1 MTHLTLVLHRLITY
15 VSTLGGTLLGPA
27 TFHGAETERA
37 SDSADVLDGNDS
49 SPDSGLL
56 VLNADDWG
64 RDANTTDRILE
75 CFLGGMLSSTSAMVF
90 MEDSERAAGLAR
102 ERDLETG
109 LHINLTNPFTANGA
123 SPRLQEHLLKV
134 QGYLKGHRLA
144 QVVYHPG
151 LASSFQYVVKSQI
164 EEYERL
170 YGAGPQRLDG
180 HHHMHLC
187 ANVLL
192 GRLLPAGTLV
202 RPSFSFYSGEK
213 SAGNRVYRALVNGL
227 LARRNRSADYFF
239 SLPPLE
245 PAERIHRIFAL
256 AKTATVEVETH
267 PVNPEEYRFLLGGG
281 IQGFLKNVKVARGF
295 VAPQAAIAVARRSTT
310 SGLACVLPY
319 AVAFGAALYES
330 LDQFSECL

>member
-1 MTHLTLVLHRLITY
+1 MTHLTLVLERLITY
-15 VSTLGGTLLGPA
+15 VSTLGGTILGPA
-27 TFHGAETERA
+27 TFHGAETELA
-37 SDSADVLDGNDS
+37 TDSSDVLGNNASHS
-49 SPDSGLL
+49 SGFL

-75 CFLGGMLSSTSAMVF
+75 CFLGGVLSSTSAMVF

-109 LHINLTNPFTANGA
+109 LHVNLTSPFTADGA
-123 SPRLQEHLLKV
+123 SPRLQEHLLRV
-134 QGYLKGHRLA
+134 QRYLKGHRFA

-170 YGAGPQRLDG
+170 YGAGPKRLDG

-192 GRLLPAGTLV
+192 GRLLPAGALV
-202 RPSFSFYSGEK
+202 RPSFSFYAGEK
-213 SAGNRVYRALVNGL
+213 GAGNRVYRALVNGL

-267 PVNPEEYRFLLGGG
+267 PVNPQEYRFLLGGG
-281 IQGFLKNVKVARGF
+281 IQEFLKNVKIARGF
-295 VAPQAAIAVARRSTT
+295 VAQAAVGVARRSST